1 MTTTPVIA
9 SPLPTPSYDVATSKA
24 ATLPRRRPASP
35 EVDRRR
41 AGEEAPTAGGGGEEE
56 DVALAGGGGEGGHP
70 PLHAGK
76 APARRLPR

>member
-9 SPLPTPSYDVATSKA
+9 SPLPTPADDVATSKA

-56 DVALAGGGGEGGHP
+56 DVALAGGGEGGHP

>member
-9 SPLPTPSYDVATSKA
+9 SPLPTPSYDDVATSKA

-41 AGEEAPTAGGGGEEE
+41 AGEEAPTAGGGEEE
-56 DVALAGGGGEGGHP
+56 DVALAGGGEGGHP